1 MIRVWLWCIAL
12 FSGSALAAESH
23 VRAWNLLL
31 DHPNPAVAGLLRLS
45 LDLTVPEYGPY
56 RLSASPPMEQGRAV
70 KELQGGELVQIGV
83 FAPDKERER
92 TLLPIHIPLAKGLL
106 GWRVCLIRQGDE
118 GRFARIHS
126 LVDWHHSGLTI
137 GQHRSWPDT
146 RLLKTNGLRVVVGSL
161 YEALFNMLRKQR
173 FDCFLRSVIEIED
186 ELKSHPDLAIEP
198 HLVFRYPLALLFFVS
213 PKYPELA
220 QRIELGLQRARQSGA
235 FERIFEEGFGSTIR
249 RLKLDERAM
258 LELDNPDLP
267 ASSRAMM
274 ADPTLIY
281 APVAVSP
288 SAQ

>member
-1 MIRVWLWCIAL
+1 MIRIWLWCITL
-12 FSGSALAAESH
+12 FAGSVLAAESNIR
-23 VRAWNLLL
+23 VWNLLL
-31 DHPNPAVAGLLRLS
+31 DHPNPAVASLLRLS
-45 LDLTVPEYGPY
+45 LDLTIPEYGPY
-56 RLSASPPMEQGRAV
+56 RLIASPPMEQGRAV
-70 KELQGGELVQIGV
+70 KELRGGELVQVGV
-83 FAPDKERER
+83 FAPDEERER
-92 TLLPIHIPLAKGLL
+92 TLLAIHIPLAKGLL

-126 LVDWHHSGLTI
+126 LADWYHSGLTI

-173 FDCFLRSVIEIED
+173 FDCFLRSVIEVED
-186 ELKSHPDLAIEP
+186 ELKQHPDLAIEP

-220 QRIELGLQRARQSGA
+220 QRIELGLQRAHQSGA
-235 FERIFEEGFGSTIR
+235 FERVFGEGFGSTIR

-281 APVAVSP
+281 VPVSVSP